1 MRIATA
7 VLTFRLFAV
16 GTAPGQRALLWAL
29 CVPGFSTF
37 LSGYNLLYRLQI
49 SFSLTDRALL
59 ASIYATLRW
68 SSAAAGSAALITG
81 PFGRVLSIA
90 SGILIPFMVLVAHL
104 AYRRPPPGFW
114 PAWFLTLV
122 IAIAYAVSVERNS
135 SNVAD
140 TDGTLIN
147 ALVFFALLQAWPQSS
162 VLADLVLAGSV
173 SAGLVKL

>member
-1 MRIATA
+1 
-7 VLTFRLFAV
+7 
-16 GTAPGQRALLWAL
+16 
-29 CVPGFSTF
+29 
-37 LSGYNLLYRLQI
+37 
-49 SFSLTDRALL
+49 
-59 ASIYATLRW
+59 
-68 SSAAAGSAALITG
+68 
-81 PFGRVLSIA
+81 
-90 SGILIPFMVLVAHL
+90 MVLVAHL